1 MGTKEN
7 LNAVGSHPSRR
18 SRRVLTVKSKA
29 AVIPCMG
36 LLLCHIYACTTVPA
50 DALNDWSP
58 LVTATI
64 VDQPASITVR

>member
-7 LNAVGSHPSRR
+7 LNAVGAHPSRR
-18 SRRVLTVKSKA
+18 SRRELTVKSKA

-36 LLLCHIYACTTVPA
+36 LLLCHIYAYTTVPA
-50 DALNDWSP
+50 DALNDGSP
-58 LVTATI
+58 SVAATI